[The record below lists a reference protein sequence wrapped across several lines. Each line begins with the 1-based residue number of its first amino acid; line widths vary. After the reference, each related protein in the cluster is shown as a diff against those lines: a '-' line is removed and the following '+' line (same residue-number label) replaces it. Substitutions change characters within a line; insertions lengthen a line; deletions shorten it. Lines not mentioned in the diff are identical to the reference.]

1 MATPGDMGID
11 MVSEQVMDT
20 RARFRQEVRTATRA
34 TGISAGAIATVG
46 FPAWTAFDYLVAPS
60 SADAFLDL
68 RLLLTVPIAAL
79 WFALIFSPAGRR
91 HPEILLLGIMLAVS
105 VGISLMIGRVESHQ
119 EAYALGMS
127 LTLYAGAILLIWP
140 PAYMAALCGLS
151 LTVLTG
157 VLLLSDPVETDA
169 VATVYFYLVTAA
181 AISFLGQLHRQRAAW
196 SEFESRA
203 ALERE
208 QQRSRE
214 LVAEL
219 DRQSH
224 EDSLTGLANRR
235 AWDEALE
242 RECARSARDGSSLAV
257 LLCDLDGLKEIND
270 HLGHPVG
277 DVVLKT
283 VGKLLR
289 SRSRDADLVAR
300 IGGDEFGVLSAG
312 TDLGGAT
319 ELAEQLRRLVEEE
332 ATPAAGIGG
341 VSVSI
346 GVADWEGPDDS
357 AETVMLRADRRL
369 YTAKATRNVICAGDP
384 PPLR

>member
-1 MATPGDMGID
+1 
-11 MVSEQVMDT
+11 MVSEQVIDPRT
-20 RARFRQEVRTATRA
+20 RFRQEVRSSTRA

-46 FPAWTAFDYLVAPS
+46 FPTWTAFDYLVEPS
-60 SADAFLDL
+60 NADAFLDL
-68 RLLLTVPIAAL
+68 RLLLTLPIAAL
-79 WFALIFSPAGRR
+79 WFVLGMTPLGRR
-91 HPEILLLGIMLAVS
+91 HPEPLLLGIMLAIS
-105 VGISLMIGRVESHQ
+105 VGISLMIGRVESHH

-127 LTLYAGAILLIWP
+127 LTLYAGAILLLWP
-140 PAYMAALCGLS
+140 PAYMAAFCGLS
-151 LTVLTG
+151 LAALTA
-157 VLLLSDPVETDA
+157 VLLLSDPVPTDA
-169 VATVYFYLVTAA
+169 IATVYFYLVTAA
-181 AISFLGQLHRQRAAW
+181 AIGFLGQLHRQRTAW
-196 SEFESRA
+196 SEFASRA

-242 RECARSARDGSSLAV
+242 RECARSSRDGSSLAV

-270 HLGHPVG
+270 RLGHPVG
-277 DVVLKT
+277 DLVLKT

-289 SRSRDADLVAR
+289 ARSRDADLVAR
-300 IGGDEFGVLSAG
+300 IGGDEFAVLSAG
-312 TDLGGAT
+312 TDLRGGT
-319 ELAEQLRRLVEEE
+319 ELAEQLRRLVAEE
-332 ATPAAGIGG
+332 ATPTAGLGG
-341 VSVSI
+341 VSISI

-369 YTAKATRNVICAGDP
+369 YTAKATRNVVCAGDP